1 MITLNKLYLN
11 LNCIQFIFVSL
22 LLICLL
28 ISFYI
33 TIITL
38 FSTDNTHNRIFSVWQ
53 FPMLLAVLV
62 DTIYHNG
69 RFKKYVC

>member
-11 LNCIQFIFVSL
+11 LNSIQFIFVSL
-22 LLICLL
+22 LFVCLL

-33 TIITL
+33 MVVTL
-38 FSTDNTHNRIFSVWQ
+38 FSKDNTHNRIFSVWQ

-62 DTIYHNG
+62 DTIYHTG
-69 RFKKYVC
+69 RFKKYIC

>member
-22 LLICLL
+22 LFVCLL

-33 TIITL
+33 MVVTL
-38 FSTDNTHNRIFSVWQ
+38 FSKDNTHNRIFSVWQ

-62 DTIYHNG
+62 DTIYHTG
-69 RFKKYVC
+69 RFKKYIC

>member
-22 LLICLL
+22 LFVCLL
-28 ISFYI
+28 ISFYRMVV
-33 TIITL
+33 TL
-38 FSTDNTHNRIFSVWQ
+38 FSKDNTHNRIFSVWQ

-62 DTIYHNG
+62 DTIYHTG
-69 RFKKYVC
+69 RFKKYIC

>member
-1 MITLNKLYLN
+1 MITLDKLYLN

-33 TIITL
+33 TVITL

>member
-1 MITLNKLYLN
+1 MITLDKLYLN

-22 LLICLL
+22 LLVCLL

-33 TIITL
+33 SVVTL

>member
-11 LNCIQFIFVSL
+11 LNSIQFIFVSL
-22 LLICLL
+22 LFVCLL

-33 TIITL
+33 MIITL
-38 FSTDNTHNRIFSVWQ
+38 FSKDNTHNRIFSVWQ

-62 DTIYHNG
+62 DTIYHTG
-69 RFKKYVC
+69 RFKKYIC

>member
-11 LNCIQFIFVSL
+11 LNSIQFIFVSL
-22 LLICLL
+22 LFICLL

-33 TIITL
+33 MIVTL
-38 FSTDNTHNRIFSVWQ
+38 FSKENTHNRIFSVWQ

-62 DTIYHNG
+62 DTIYHTG
-69 RFKKYVC
+69 RFKKYIC

>member
-11 LNCIQFIFVSL
+11 LNSIQFIFVSL
-22 LLICLL
+22 LFVCLL

-33 TIITL
+33 MIVTL
-38 FSTDNTHNRIFSVWQ
+38 FSKDNTHNRIFSVWQ

-62 DTIYHNG
+62 DTIYHTG